1 MKQGV
6 DQMTVSIRPLT
17 ADDADAVTMMSQN
30 FQHYLSDLGDPSP
43 YRFNRAR
50 YLADGFGSDPAFGG
64 HLALLD
70 DQPVG
75 YLLHC
80 PTYDADLA
88 IRQLM
93 IIDFWVE
100 PATRGHGIGRKLM
113 QAAAEH
119 ARIHAARRLI
129 WAVFKPNRL
138 AYDFYYRLGAVL
150 VDDLDWMT
158 LPVETS

>member
-1 MKQGV
+1 
-6 DQMTVSIRPLT
+6 MTVSIRPLT
-17 ADDADAVTMMSQN
+17 ADDADAVSMMSQN
-30 FQHYLSDLGDPSP
+30 FQHYLGDLGDPSP

-64 HLALLD
+64 LLALLD
-70 DQPVG
+70 GQAVG

-80 PTYDADLA
+80 PNYDVDLA

-93 IIDFWVE
+93 VIDLWVE
-100 PATRGHGIGRKLM
+100 PDGRGHGIGRKLM

-119 ARIHAARRLI
+119 AQTRGAKRLI

-138 AYDFYYRLGAVL
+138 AYDFYFHLGAEQI
-150 VDDLDWMT
+150 DDVDWMA
-158 LPVETS
+158 LSLEPGHLG